1 MDTLIQKV
9 KYWLKM
15 ALLTANGYFGKRFS
29 LPGPKKLTVLITYF
43 NPVRMT
49 RIDHQLRNIFK
60 CSFVERVIISNHNPD
75 VRIQDLIK
83 VRDSRLKIINQPV
96 RQGCGFRWQIA
107 SEINPEYLVVIDD
120 DLFLFPGQLTK
131 LFKALLANPG
141 ILHGLA
147 GINCL
152 PDGSYEF
159 RDRENWETDF
169 LCEIY
174 ALTREHLGHYMKT
187 YADLSSNE
195 QIISIV
201 NSTTDF
207 ILLSHTGVS
216 KPNIHDVGRLFRD
229 ETFKQE
235 GVAVHK
241 REMFNEYMELTQH
254 AIKINNLSRVGI
266 RDQEGSLPRNCTD
279 KELESPQ

>member
-1 MDTLIQKV
+1 MNTLFQRV

-15 ALLTANGYFGKRFS
+15 LVWVANGYFGKRFS
-29 LPGPKKLTVLITYF
+29 LPGPQKLTVLITYF
-43 NPVRMT
+43 NPARMT

-60 CSFVERVIISNHNPD
+60 CSFVEKVIVSNHNPD
-75 VRIQDLIK
+75 VDIRDLIK
-83 VRDSRLKIINQPV
+83 FRDCHLKILNQPV
-96 RQGCGFRWQIA
+96 AQGCGYRWQIA

-131 LFKALLANPG
+131 LFKALLADPG
-141 ILHGLA
+141 IPHGLS

-159 RDRENWETDF
+159 RDRDDRETDF

-174 ALTREHLGHYMKT
+174 ALTKEHLNHYMKT

-195 QIISIV
+195 QIIRII

-207 ILLSHTGVS
+207 IVLSHTGVS
-216 KPNIHDVGRLFRD
+216 KPRIHNAGRLFRD

-241 REMFNEYMELTQH
+241 KEMFNEYIELTQY
-254 AIKINNLSRVGI
+254 AIKINNLSRVGM
-266 RDQEGSLPRNCTD
+266 TD
-279 KELESPQ
+279 

>member
-1 MDTLIQKV
+1 MNTLFQRV
-9 KYWLKM
+9 KYWLKIL
-15 ALLTANGYFGKRFS
+15 AWVANGYFGKRLS
-29 LPGPKKLTVLITYF
+29 IPGPQKLTVLITYF

-49 RIDHQLRNIFK
+49 KIDHQLRNIFK
-60 CSFVERVIISNHNPD
+60 CSFVEKVIISNHNPD
-75 VRIQDLIK
+75 VDIRDRIK
-83 VRDSRLKIINQPV
+83 VKDSRLGILNQAV
-96 RQGCGFRWQIA
+96 RQGCGYRWQIA

-131 LFKALLANPG
+131 LFNALLADPA
-141 ILHGLA
+141 IPHGLS

-159 RDRENWETDF
+159 RDREDREMDF

-174 ALTREHLGHYMKT
+174 ALTKEHLGHYMKT

-195 QIISIV
+195 QIIRIV

-216 KPNIHDVGRLFRD
+216 RPKIHDVGRLFRD
-229 ETFKQE
+229 ETFKTE

-241 REMFNEYMELTQH
+241 REMFNEYLELTQY
-254 AIKINNLSRVGI
+254 AIQINHLSRVGI
-266 RDQEGSLPRNCTD
+266 TD
-279 KELESPQ
+279 

>member
-1 MDTLIQKV
+1 M
-9 KYWLKM
+9 
-15 ALLTANGYFGKRFS
+15 ANGYLGKRYS
-29 LPGPKKLTVLITYF
+29 LSGPQKLTVLITYF
-43 NPVRMT
+43 NPARMT

-60 CSFVERVIISNHNPD
+60 CRFVEKVIISNHNPD
-75 VRIQDLIK
+75 VEIRRLIK
-83 VRDSRLKIINQPV
+83 VNDPRLKIMNQSV
-96 RQGCGFRWQIA
+96 RRGCGYRWQIA

-131 LFKALLANPG
+131 LFKFLLAEQKIP
-141 ILHGLA
+141 HGLS

-159 RDRENWETDF
+159 RDREDRETDF

-195 QIISIV
+195 QIIQMV

-216 KPNIHDVGRLFRD
+216 RPKIHDVGRLFRD
-229 ETFKQE
+229 ETFKTE

-241 REMFNEYMELTQH
+241 KEMFNEYIELTQY
-254 AIKINNLSRVGI
+254 AIKVNHLSRVG
-266 RDQEGSLPRNCTD
+266 STD
-279 KELESPQ
+279 